1 MACPQVVIVVE
12 GTRSTSFIL
21 GIIVAVVCSNW
32 VAKLVHSEGVYES
45 DLEWDGSVFF
55 LRPDPPQRLRKLRC
69 KDVSW
74 HWRCH
79 MTIKPDDELLTG
91 VLRPRPTARQHNLN
105 AKKSVETGEWPS
117 LGGCA
122 TCLWCAA

>member
-1 MACPQVVIVVE
+1 MVE

-55 LRPDPPQRLRKLRC
+55 LRPDPPQRLHNLIC

-74 HWRCH
+74 HWRSL
-79 MTIKPDDELLTG
+79 MIFSPDHRLLTG
-91 VLRPRPTARQHNLN
+91 VLQPRSTAVALQ
-105 AKKSVETGEWPS
+105 
-117 LGGCA
+117 LGRKEVGRDRRMA
-122 TCLWCAA
+122 LLE

>member
-1 MACPQVVIVVE
+1 MVE

-55 LRPDPPQRLRKLRC
+55 LRPDPPHRLHKLRC

-74 HWRCH
+74 HWRSF
-79 MTIKPDDELLTG
+79 MTLRQLAG
-91 VLRPRPTARQHNLN
+91 VLRPRPTAV
-105 AKKSVETGEWPS
+105 A
-117 LGGCA
+117 A
-122 TCLWCAA
+122 T